1 MLLLAHQAHTLKM
14 TNASAD
20 TETFVYKVLSL
31 REWDEAS
38 KTGLVATELDQKD
51 GFIHLSS
58 ASQLNMTLSLYFS
71 QQEQVVLLQ
80 IKESEIA
87 KDLIY
92 EISEKRGGEFA
103 HLYGELST
111 KKISQSW
118 NLDRSAFTI
127 PLDVMLQAEK
137 D

>member
-1 MLLLAHQAHTLKM
+1 M
-14 TNASAD
+14 TNIALD
-20 TETFVYKVLSL
+20 TETSVYKVLTL
-31 REWDEAS
+31 QEWEGAS
-38 KTGLVATELDQKD
+38 KTGLIITDLDQKD

-58 ASQLNMTLSLYFS
+58 ASQLNATLALYFS
-71 QQEQVVLLQ
+71 QEEQVVLLQ

-87 KDLIY
+87 KDLTR

-118 NLDRSAFTI
+118 HLDRSAFSI
-127 PLDVMLQAEK
+127 PLEVMLQAEK

>member
-1 MLLLAHQAHTLKM
+1 M
-14 TNASAD
+14 TNIALD
-20 TETFVYKVLSL
+20 TETSVYKVLTL
-31 REWDEAS
+31 QEWEGAS
-38 KTGLVATELDQKD
+38 KTGLVITDLDQKD

-58 ASQLNMTLSLYFS
+58 ASQLNVTLALYFS
-71 QQEQVVLLQ
+71 QEEQVVLLQ

-87 KDLIY
+87 KDLTH

-118 NLDRSAFTI
+118 HLDRSAFSI

>member
-1 MLLLAHQAHTLKM
+1 M
-14 TNASAD
+14 TNTALD
-20 TETFVYKVLSL
+20 TETSVYKVLTL
-31 REWDEAS
+31 QEWEGAS
-38 KTGLVATELDQKD
+38 KTGLIITDLDQKD

-58 ASQLNMTLSLYFS
+58 ASQLNATLALYFS
-71 QQEQVVLLQ
+71 QEEQVVLLQ

-87 KDLIY
+87 KDLAH

>member
-1 MLLLAHQAHTLKM
+1 M
-14 TNASAD
+14 TNIALDS
-20 TETFVYKVLSL
+20 ETSVYKVLTL
-31 REWDEAS
+31 QEWEGAS
-38 KTGLVATELDQKD
+38 KTGLVITDLDQKD

-58 ASQLNMTLSLYFS
+58 ASQLNVTLALYFS
-71 QQEQVVLLQ
+71 QEEQVVLLQ

-87 KDLIY
+87 KDLAH

-118 NLDRSAFTI
+118 HLDRSAFSI

>member
-1 MLLLAHQAHTLKM
+1 M
-14 TNASAD
+14 TNIALD
-20 TETFVYKVLSL
+20 TETSVYKVLTL
-31 REWDEAS
+31 QEWEGAS
-38 KTGLVATELDQKD
+38 KTGLIITDLDQKD

-58 ASQLNMTLSLYFS
+58 ASQLNATLALYFS
-71 QQEQVVLLQ
+71 QEEQVVLLQ

-87 KDLIY
+87 KDLAH

-118 NLDRSAFTI
+118 HLDRSAFSI

>member
-1 MLLLAHQAHTLKM
+1 M
-14 TNASAD
+14 TNTALD
-20 TETFVYKVLSL
+20 TETSVYKVLTL
-31 REWDEAS
+31 QEWEGAS
-38 KTGLVATELDQKD
+38 KTGLIITDLDQKD

-58 ASQLNMTLSLYFS
+58 ASQLNATLALYFS
-71 QQEQVVLLQ
+71 QEEQVVLLQ

-87 KDLIY
+87 KDLAH

-118 NLDRSAFTI
+118 HLDRSAFSI
-127 PLDVMLQAEK
+127 PLEVMLQAEK

>member
-1 MLLLAHQAHTLKM
+1 M
-14 TNASAD
+14 TNTALD
-20 TETFVYKVLSL
+20 TETSVYKVLTL
-31 REWDEAS
+31 QEWEGAS
-38 KTGLVATELDQKD
+38 KTGLVITDLDQKD

-58 ASQLNMTLSLYFS
+58 ASQLNVTLALYFS
-71 QQEQVVLLQ
+71 QEEQVVLLQ

-87 KDLIY
+87 KDLAH

-111 KKISQSW
+111 KKIAQSW
-118 NLDRSAFTI
+118 HLDRSAFSI

>member
-1 MLLLAHQAHTLKM
+1 M
-14 TNASAD
+14 TNIALDS
-20 TETFVYKVLSL
+20 ETSVYKVLTL
-31 REWDEAS
+31 QEWEGAS
-38 KTGLVATELDQKD
+38 KTGLVITDLDQKD

-58 ASQLNMTLSLYFS
+58 ASQLNVTLALYFS
-71 QQEQVVLLQ
+71 QEEQVVLLQ

-87 KDLIY
+87 KDLAH

-111 KKISQSW
+111 KKIEQSW
-118 NLDRSAFTI
+118 HLDRSAFSI

>member
-1 MLLLAHQAHTLKM
+1 M
-14 TNASAD
+14 TNIALDS
-20 TETFVYKVLSL
+20 ETSVYKVLTL
-31 REWDEAS
+31 QEWEGAS
-38 KTGLVATELDQKD
+38 KTGLVITDLDQKD

-58 ASQLNMTLSLYFS
+58 ASQLNVTLALYFS
-71 QQEQVVLLQ
+71 QEEQVVLLQ

-87 KDLIY
+87 KDLTH

-103 HLYGELST
+103 HLYGDLST

-118 NLDRSAFTI
+118 HLDRSAFSI
-127 PLDVMLQAEK
+127 PLEVMLQAEK

>member
-1 MLLLAHQAHTLKM
+1 M
-14 TNASAD
+14 TNTALD
-20 TETFVYKVLSL
+20 TETSVYKVLTL
-31 REWDEAS
+31 QEWEGAS
-38 KTGLVATELDQKD
+38 KTGLIITDLDQKD

-58 ASQLNMTLSLYFS
+58 ASQLNATLALYFS
-71 QQEQVVLLQ
+71 QEEQVVLLQ

-87 KDLIY
+87 KDLTY

-118 NLDRSAFTI
+118 HLDRSAFSI

>member
-1 MLLLAHQAHTLKM
+1 M
-14 TNASAD
+14 TNTALD
-20 TETFVYKVLSL
+20 TETSVYKVLTL
-31 REWDEAS
+31 QEWEGAS
-38 KTGLVATELDQKD
+38 KTGLIITDLDQKD

-58 ASQLNMTLSLYFS
+58 ASQLNATLALYFS
-71 QQEQVVLLQ
+71 QEEQVVLLQ

-87 KDLIY
+87 KDLAH

-111 KKISQSW
+111 KKIAQSW
-118 NLDRSAFTI
+118 HLDRSAFSI
-127 PLDVMLQAEK
+127 PLDVMIQAEK

>member
-1 MLLLAHQAHTLKM
+1 M
-14 TNASAD
+14 TNTALD
-20 TETFVYKVLSL
+20 TETSVYKVLTL
-31 REWDEAS
+31 QEWEGAS
-38 KTGLVATELDQKD
+38 KTGLIITDLDQKD

-58 ASQLNMTLSLYFS
+58 ASQLNATLALYFS
-71 QQEQVVLLQ
+71 QEEQVVLLQ

-87 KDLIY
+87 KDLAH

-118 NLDRSAFTI
+118 HLDRSAFSI

>member
-1 MLLLAHQAHTLKM
+1 M
-14 TNASAD
+14 TNIALDS
-20 TETFVYKVLSL
+20 ETSVYKVLTL
-31 REWDEAS
+31 QEWEGAS
-38 KTGLVATELDQKD
+38 KTGLVITDLDQKD

-58 ASQLNMTLSLYFS
+58 ASQLNITLALYFS
-71 QQEQVVLLQ
+71 QEEQVVLLQ

-87 KDLIY
+87 KDLAH

-118 NLDRSAFTI
+118 HLDRSAFSI

>member
-1 MLLLAHQAHTLKM
+1 M
-14 TNASAD
+14 TNIALDS
-20 TETFVYKVLSL
+20 ETSVYKVLTL
-31 REWDEAS
+31 QEWEGAS
-38 KTGLVATELDQKD
+38 KTGVVITDLDQKD

-58 ASQLNMTLSLYFS
+58 ASQLNITLALYFS
-71 QQEQVVLLQ
+71 QEEQVVLLQ

-87 KDLIY
+87 KDLTH

-118 NLDRSAFTI
+118 HLDRSAFSI

>member
-1 MLLLAHQAHTLKM
+1 M
-14 TNASAD
+14 TNTALD
-20 TETFVYKVLSL
+20 TETSVYKVLTL
-31 REWDEAS
+31 QEWEGAS
-38 KTGLVATELDQKD
+38 KTGLIITDLDQKD

-58 ASQLNMTLSLYFS
+58 ASQLNATLALYFS
-71 QQEQVVLLQ
+71 QEEQVVLLQ

-87 KDLIY
+87 KDLAH

-111 KKISQSW
+111 KKIAQSW
-118 NLDRSAFTI
+118 HLDRSAFSI

>member
-1 MLLLAHQAHTLKM
+1 M
-14 TNASAD
+14 TNTALD
-20 TETFVYKVLSL
+20 TETSVYKVLTL
-31 REWDEAS
+31 QEWEGAS
-38 KTGLVATELDQKD
+38 KTGLIITDLDQKD

-58 ASQLNMTLSLYFS
+58 ASQLNVTLALYFS

-87 KDLIY
+87 KDLAH

-111 KKISQSW
+111 KKIAQSW
-118 NLDRSAFTI
+118 HLDRSAFSI

>member
-1 MLLLAHQAHTLKM
+1 M
-14 TNASAD
+14 TNIALDS
-20 TETFVYKVLSL
+20 ETSVYKVLTL
-31 REWDEAS
+31 QEWEGAS
-38 KTGLVATELDQKD
+38 KTGLVITDLDQKD

-58 ASQLNMTLSLYFS
+58 ASQLNVTLALYFS
-71 QQEQVVLLQ
+71 QEEQVVLLQ

-87 KDLIY
+87 KDLAH

-111 KKISQSW
+111 KKIAQSW
-118 NLDRSAFTI
+118 HLDRSAFSI

>member
-87 KDLIY
+87 KDLTY

-103 HLYGELST
+103 HLYSELST

-118 NLDRSAFTI
+118 HLDRSAFSI
-127 PLDVMLQAEK
+127 PLDVMAQAEK

>member
-1 MLLLAHQAHTLKM
+1 M
-14 TNASAD
+14 TNIALDS
-20 TETFVYKVLSL
+20 ETSVYKVLTL
-31 REWDEAS
+31 QEWEGAS
-38 KTGLVATELDQKD
+38 KTGLVITDLDQKD

-58 ASQLNMTLSLYFS
+58 ASQLNVTLALYFS
-71 QQEQVVLLQ
+71 QEEQVVLLQ

-87 KDLIY
+87 KDLTH

-118 NLDRSAFTI
+118 HLDRSAFSI

>member
-1 MLLLAHQAHTLKM
+1 M
-14 TNASAD
+14 TNTALD
-20 TETFVYKVLSL
+20 TETSVYKVLTL
-31 REWDEAS
+31 QEWEGAS
-38 KTGLVATELDQKD
+38 KTGLIITDLDQKD

-58 ASQLNMTLSLYFS
+58 ASQLNATLALYFS
-71 QQEQVVLLQ
+71 QEEQVVLLQ

-87 KDLIY
+87 KDLAH

-118 NLDRSAFTI
+118 HLDRSAFSI
-127 PLDVMLQAEK
+127 PLDVMIQAEK

>member
-1 MLLLAHQAHTLKM
+1 M
-14 TNASAD
+14 TNTALD
-20 TETFVYKVLSL
+20 TETSVYKVLTL
-31 REWDEAS
+31 QEWEGAS
-38 KTGLVATELDQKD
+38 KTGLIITDLDQKD

-58 ASQLNMTLSLYFS
+58 ASQLNATLALYFS
-71 QQEQVVLLQ
+71 QEEQVVLLQ

-87 KDLIY
+87 KDLAH

-111 KKISQSW
+111 RKISQSW
-118 NLDRSAFTI
+118 HLARSAFSI

>member
-1 MLLLAHQAHTLKM
+1 MQ
-14 TNASAD
+14 
-20 TETFVYKVLSL
+20 
-31 REWDEAS
+31 EWEGAS
-38 KTGLVATELDQKD
+38 KTGLIITDLDQKD

-58 ASQLNMTLSLYFS
+58 ASQLNATLALYFS
-71 QQEQVVLLQ
+71 QEEQVVLLQ

-87 KDLIY
+87 KDLTY

-118 NLDRSAFTI
+118 HLDRSAFSI